1 MTLPPPPALS
11 PWERSVALPI
21 LRGSLR
27 GRLWLPA
34 SRGKVLRILLGT
46 YEAEQTALFFDT
58 VRPGWTVLDVGAHA
72 GYYALLASDRVG
84 PQGRVAA
91 FEAHPRNAAFL
102 REHVRLNRLANVQ
115 VVEAAV
121 ARAPGR
127 ARFGGGTGTG
137 TGRLD
142 PRGDFEV
149 EAVSLDAFCAGPD
162 KGPDAV
168 KLDVEGAEL
177 DVLEGSRQVLRGAR
191 PALFLSTHG
200 PEVHRKCLDFL
211 RPFGYAFRPM
221 AGQDL
226 ETATE
231 VLCLPA

>member
-1 MTLPPPPALS
+1 
-11 PWERSVALPI
+11 
-21 LRGSLR
+21 
-27 GRLWLPA
+27 
-34 SRGKVLRILLGT
+34 
-46 YEAEQTALFFDT
+46 
-58 VRPGWTVLDVGAHA
+58 
-72 GYYALLASDRVG
+72 
-84 PQGRVAA
+84 VAA